1 MSAGRILSGRCA
13 PAYMGMSAL
22 LILCGCSSGPSAAD
36 IQEALQA
43 SWDLLFGPHVA
54 TVESI
59 SDVRC
64 KELQDE
70 PGYACAFRVASF
82 SKLTNAHTSLV
93 TEGRFVEDGS
103 KWVLVGK

>member
-1 MSAGRILSGRCA
+1 
-13 PAYMGMSAL
+13 MSAL

-36 IQEALQA
+36 IQNAIQA
-43 SWDLLFGPHVA
+43 SWDMLFGPHVA

-70 PGYACAFRVASF
+70 PGYACVFRVASF

-93 TEGRFVEDGS
+93 TQGRFVENNS
-103 KWVLVGK
+103 TWVLMNK